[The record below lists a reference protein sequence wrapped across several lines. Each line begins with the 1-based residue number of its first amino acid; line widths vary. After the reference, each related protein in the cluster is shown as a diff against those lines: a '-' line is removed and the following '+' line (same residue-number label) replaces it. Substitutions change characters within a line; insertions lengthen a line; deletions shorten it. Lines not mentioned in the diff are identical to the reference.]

1 MIRKHPEADLLVE
14 YSSGSMAL
22 APSISVT
29 AHLQYCD
36 QCRQAVQSLQSL
48 GGSIM
53 ETDEQADLSEDLLDK
68 VLNCIEQESDEPK
81 PARAGK
87 ISKDINTLDDAVRE
101 LPAYVRDLLPEG
113 DLRWKSLTSSLRV
126 APVSVGEQQ
135 FELAL
140 HRIGAGGKA
149 PQHDHSGTEI
159 TVVLKGSF
167 SDEEGLYQPGDFIVR
182 QPGDKHTPLAASNEE
197 CICLSVLEAPIKLTG
212 VKRVLN
218 PFLSFSPS

>member
-1 MIRKHPEADLLVE
+1 MIRRHPDPDLLVE
-14 YSSGSMAL
+14 YTSGSMQL
-22 APSISVT
+22 APCIAVT
-29 AHLQYCD
+29 SHLQYCD
-36 QCRQAVQSLQSL
+36 QCKQAVKSLQGL
-48 GGSIM
+48 GASIL
-53 ETDEQADLSEDLLDK
+53 ETDEQVSLSDDLLDK
-68 VLNCIEQESDEPK
+68 VLDCIESEAQTDA
-81 PARAGK
+81 PAAATPR
-87 ISKDINTLDDAVRE
+87 NTSELDAAVRE
-101 LPAYVRDLLPEG
+101 LPAYVRDLLPTG

-135 FELAL
+135 YELAL

-149 PQHDHSGTEI
+149 PEHDHRGREI

-182 QPGDKHTPLAASNEE
+182 EPGDKHTPLAASHEE

-212 VKRVLN
+212 MKRLLN